1 MNKLFIS
8 QNRGGGV
15 DPIIT
20 FTFGGNSYYSEGES
34 KLVYYDYNNNEHVLK
49 TWNKAYI
56 IDFTVNIPKNI
67 ITSTWGL
74 QLQLNNANYWEDYKK
89 FVQKTTL
96 DGMDIS
102 EYSYMQQGN
111 VHDEPNIIAFTT
123 LCDVAPIKKSLVI
136 NVSELPINVFY
147 LSYNTYNKNTSGI
160 NFNINSRYTV
170 ETDTTCAVHYNPGG
184 SNLTTKTMT
193 SRTQVVSNITTALF
207 GSFPLYVTLNP
218 KETSSRLNRHNIY
231 SGYITMN
238 FSDCHLYNA
247 TSDEFVDWSEVKSNL
262 WGRDIK
268 NAPYL
273 TLSTPD
279 RDINTAFTMI
289 TADNQSLMFFIDPAV
304 YTQINS
310 TTAVTFVDKTQG
322 YRLQCNLDGSYW
334 IPELKTN
341 GVFLGFNSGNSLVE
355 MPFRGLYKI

>member
-8 QNRGGGV
+8 QNRGGV

-34 KLVYYDYNNNEHVLK
+34 KLVYYDYNINEHVLK

-111 VHDEPNIIAFTT
+111 VQDEPNIIVFTT

-147 LSYNTYNKNTSGI
+147 LSYNT
-160 NFNINSRYTV
+160 
-170 ETDTTCAVHYNPGG
+170 
-184 SNLTTKTMT
+184 
-193 SRTQVVSNITTALF
+193 
-207 GSFPLYVTLNP
+207 
-218 KETSSRLNRHNIY
+218 
-231 SGYITMN
+231 
-238 FSDCHLYNA
+238 
-247 TSDEFVDWSEVKSNL
+247 
-262 WGRDIK
+262 
-268 NAPYL
+268 
-273 TLSTPD
+273 
-279 RDINTAFTMI
+279 
-289 TADNQSLMFFIDPAV
+289 
-304 YTQINS
+304 
-310 TTAVTFVDKTQG
+310 
-322 YRLQCNLDGSYW
+322 
-334 IPELKTN
+334 
-341 GVFLGFNSGNSLVE
+341 
-355 MPFRGLYKI
+355 